1 MLASEL
7 VPHSGL
13 SPYFHSNAEASGYRA
28 AINSIGS
35 TSHSVAE
42 SVAWLNRLMSQIWR
56 VPYDPD
62 SEEGSQW
69 ATLSRQYPKFVRR
82 SIRRDSYGRFEC
94 QSCDWD
100 GKGPQLFSTPACQ
113 PYGGLEPYISGNIGT
128 VLLDALGGS
137 RASWRND
144 VAYASLYSFTLGN
157 KPPLLRSIEFLGPSQ
172 DRSNLHYNVEIDAN
186 LEDLSLVL
194 GKSGNAEISF

>member
-1 MLASEL
+1 MYLCRASQL
-7 VPHSGL
+7 RSVAIKR
-13 SPYFHSNAEASGYRA
+13 NAEASGYRA

-42 SVAWLNRLMSQIWR
+42 SVAWLNALLNHMWR

-69 ATLSRQYPKFVRR
+69 EALSRQYPKYVRR
-82 SIRRDSYGRFEC
+82 SIRSDSYGSFKCR
-94 QSCDWD
+94 SCDWD
-100 GKGPQLFSTPACQ
+100 AKGPEIISTSLCH
-113 PYGGLEPYISGNIGT
+113 PYGGLEPYVSGKIGT
-128 VLLDALGGS
+128 VLLDALGRS
-137 RASWRND
+137 RALRRNG

-157 KPPLLRSIEFLGPSQ
+157 KPPLIRSIEFLGSSH
-172 DRSNLHYNVEIDAN
+172 DGHNLNFNVEVDAN

-194 GKSGNAEISF
+194 GKLGSV